1 MAYFTYLSFIV
12 RLSPLLLPLYEFE
25 YMSFFQNKVVVIT
38 GGSSG
43 IGAAL
48 VQQFLAAG
56 ARVATCGRNGDKLAA
71 LAANCP
77 SESLFTAIAD
87 VGVEAD
93 CKAFIGQVINR
104 FQSIDILV
112 NNAGMS
118 MRALFDEL
126 DDLEVLHK
134 LMDINFWGSVYCT
147 WYAMEELKKS
157 KGTVVGISSIAG
169 YRGLPGRAGYSAS
182 KFALQGFLEVLRTE
196 NLYTG
201 LHVMWVSPGF
211 TASNIRNTALN
222 KHGSAQAETPLEE
235 SKLMS
240 AEEVA
245 KYILDAIRKKKRT
258 RVLTLQGKLTVLMN
272 KLFPSFTDKLVY
284 NHFANEPNSPL
295 KKTK

>member
-1 MAYFTYLSFIV
+1 MPS
-12 RLSPLLLPLYEFE
+12 
-25 YMSFFQNKVVVIT
+25 FQNKVVVIT

-48 VQQFLAAG
+48 VRQFLAAD
-56 ARVATCGRNGDKLAA
+56 AKVATCGRNADKLAS
-71 LAANCP
+71 LAADCR
-77 SESLFTAIAD
+77 SEHLFTWTAD
-87 VGVEAD
+87 VGVEED
-93 CKAFIGQVINR
+93 CKEFIRQVINR
-104 FQSIDILV
+104 FQRIDILI

-126 DDLEVLHK
+126 GDLEVLRK
-134 LMDINFWGSVYCT
+134 LMDINFWGCVYCT
-147 WYAMEELKKS
+147 WYAMEELKKN

-196 NLYTG
+196 NLHTG

-222 KHGSAQAETPLEE
+222 KHGDAQAETPLEE

-245 KYILDAIRKKKRT
+245 KHILDAIAKKKRT
-258 RVLTLQGKLTVLMN
+258 RILTFQGKLTVLMN
-272 KLFPSFTDKLVY
+272 KLFPSLTDKLVY

-295 KKTK
+295 KKIK